1 MILTSIL
8 ISKDLNFAQGKS
20 ITQSWN
26 YDVNVSPF
34 HGQGTNYFL
43 CLPTCQGV
51 SPTAFRVV
59 VTIVNQGVTNSCLK
73 SWETFPFG
81 ITTVCYFQK
90 KHFELKINVNSY
102 LNVNYHIIDVS
113 VKGTWIALTFH
124 IINHITM
131 MTMMIY
137 GSIPGKLSE
146 Y

>member
-73 SWETFPFG
+73 SWETLT
-81 ITTVCYFQK
+81 IVSAVCYFQE

-102 LNVNYHIIDVS
+102 LNVNYHIIEVS
-113 VKGTWIALTFH
+113 IKGNWVALNIDFPYYQSY
-124 IINHITM
+124 N
-131 MTMMIY
+131 Y
-137 GSIPGKLSE
+137 DE
-146 Y
+146 YDDLR